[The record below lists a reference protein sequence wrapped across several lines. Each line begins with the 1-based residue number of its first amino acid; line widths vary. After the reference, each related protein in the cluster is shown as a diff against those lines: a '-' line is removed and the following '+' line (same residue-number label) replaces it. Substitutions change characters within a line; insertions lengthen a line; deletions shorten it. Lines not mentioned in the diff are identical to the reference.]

1 MFPILFE
8 IGPLKINSYGLM
20 IAVGFLTALFFAQRD
35 AVKRGLP
42 PKVFAD
48 MAFILLPLGIAGTR
62 LAHIIMFPEYYSWDD
77 PIGWTAIWRGGPV
90 FRPWSK
96 YAPRSRPGQ
105 RWRASVG
112 TPGRSGLPPRTVLK
126 GS

>member
-20 IAVGFLTALFFAQRD
+20 IAVGFLAALYFAQRD
-35 AVKRGLP
+35 ALKRGLP

-62 LAHIIMFPEYYSWDD
+62 IAHIIMFPEYY
-77 PIGWTAIWRGGPV
+77 
-90 FRPWSK
+90 
-96 YAPRSRPGQ
+96 
-105 RWRASVG
+105 
-112 TPGRSGLPPRTVLK
+112 
-126 GS
+126 